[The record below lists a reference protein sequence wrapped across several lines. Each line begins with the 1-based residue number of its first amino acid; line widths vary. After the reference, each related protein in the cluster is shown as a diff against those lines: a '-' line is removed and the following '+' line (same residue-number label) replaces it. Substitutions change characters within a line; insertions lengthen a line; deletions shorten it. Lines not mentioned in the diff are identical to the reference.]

1 MQSLLNSLHTTLQ
14 TVPLPLQLVALS
26 ACVLGWLGAHIA
38 IEYGETLHR
47 PAVVAPLLAWVCG
60 PPAVL
65 LLVALLAD
73 NLWAKDYAHLRLL
86 GALALV
92 IVLVAGIS
100 RSASRTAARE
110 YLVTQG
116 YEQER
121 SAQSGKA
128 RSS

>member
-1 MQSLLNSLHTTLQ
+1 MQSLLNPLHTTLH
-14 TVPLPLQLVALS
+14 TIPLALQLVALS
-26 ACVLGWLGAHIA
+26 VCAFGWLGAHIA

-60 PPAVL
+60 PPAL
-65 LLVALLAD
+65 LLLIALLAD
-73 NLWAKDYAHLRLL
+73 NLWTKDYAHLRLL
-86 GALALV
+86 GAVALAIALV
-92 IVLVAGIS
+92 VGIA

-116 YEQER
+116 YEQEL
-121 SAQSGKA
+121 SAQSGRA